1 MKAKIRFDGFV
12 AKCVH
17 YCIEDVAK
25 VTSGG
30 TPNRANIDYWNGNI
44 PWVTTSQIDFQ
55 DITNADEYITE
66 LGLKSSSAKM
76 FPKGTILMALYGQG
90 ITRGRVSI
98 LGIDA
103 TTNQACA
110 AILVNKVL
118 ANNRYTFY
126 SLQSKYEQ
134 IRALSNDGGQKNL
147 SGGLVKKLSI
157 YLPSLQEQ
165 QKIADFL
172 IAVDSKISLL
182 MEKHRLLNEYKKGAM
197 QQLFSQQ
204 LRFKDKDG
212 NAFPEWREEAVGKYL
227 EPYKELVPANTNL
240 PILTSS
246 RTGLY
251 LQERTVIN
259 EGQYGVVP
267 LGYFT
272 YRHMSDDLI
281 FKFNVN
287 RLYERGAVSKE
298 YPVFKTVGMDTY
310 FLELKLN
317 EGNEFKR
324 FAIEQKQG
332 GTRTR
337 LYFKNLKEL
346 KLTLPCLAE
355 QQKITQFLQS
365 IDKKITAVAEQI
377 EQTKQFKK
385 GLLQQMFV

>member
-55 DITNADEYITE
+55 DITSADEYITE
-66 LGLKSSSAKM
+66 LGLKSSSAKI

-204 LRFKDKDG
+204 LRFKD
-212 NAFPEWREEAVGKYL
+212 
-227 EPYKELVPANTNL
+227 
-240 PILTSS
+240 
-246 RTGLY
+246 
-251 LQERTVIN
+251 
-259 EGQYGVVP
+259 
-267 LGYFT
+267 
-272 YRHMSDDLI
+272 M
-281 FKFNVN
+281 
-287 RLYERGAVSKE
+287 AVSYTHLRAHE
-298 YPVFKTVGMDTY
+298 T
-310 FLELKLN
+310 
-317 EGNEFKR
+317 
-324 FAIEQKQG
+324 
-332 GTRTR
+332 
-337 LYFKNLKEL
+337 
-346 KLTLPCLAE
+346 
-355 QQKITQFLQS
+355 
-365 IDKKITAVAEQI
+365 
-377 EQTKQFKK
+377 
-385 GLLQQMFV
+385 